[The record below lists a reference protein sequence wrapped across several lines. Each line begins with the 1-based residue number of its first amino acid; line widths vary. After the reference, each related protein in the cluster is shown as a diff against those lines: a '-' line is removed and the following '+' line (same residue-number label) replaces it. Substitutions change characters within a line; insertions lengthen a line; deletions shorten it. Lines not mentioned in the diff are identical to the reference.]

1 METINATF
9 DCGAGWSV
17 AGIGVASPW
26 LQKGGCT
33 QWRHFKAK
41 KKKLWPRSSMETINA
56 TVVKNAIPAASLSTR
71 IEVAA

>member
-9 DCGAGWSV
+9 DWGAGWSV

-26 LQKGGCT
+26 LQKGDCA

-41 KKKLWPRSSMETINA
+41 KEVVAEELYGNNKRNWGQKCTRSRLTIHA
-56 TVVKNAIPAASLSTR
+56 H
-71 IEVAA
+71 

>member
-26 LQKGGCT
+26 LQKGDCA

-41 KKKLWPRSSMETINA
+41 KEVVAEELYGNNKRNCGQKCYPSRLTIHA
-56 TVVKNAIPAASLSTR
+56 H
-71 IEVAA
+71 